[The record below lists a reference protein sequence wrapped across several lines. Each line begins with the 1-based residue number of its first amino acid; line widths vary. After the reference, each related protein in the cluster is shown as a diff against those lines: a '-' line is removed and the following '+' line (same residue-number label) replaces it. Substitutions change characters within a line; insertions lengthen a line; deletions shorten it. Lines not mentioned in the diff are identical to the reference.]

1 MLVVHWDKESIMSE
15 RMGANGMP
23 VKKKVVTWDEMLDN
37 ESNGTLQE
45 ILSVN
50 PNASSTDE
58 ETVVETTSKRKK
70 LK

>member
-1 MLVVHWDKESIMSE
+1 MSE

-70 LK
+70 SK

>member
-1 MLVVHWDKESIMSE
+1 MSE

-23 VKKKVVTWDEMLDN
+23 VRKKVVTWDEMLDS

-50 PNASSTDE
+50 PNASSVDEE

>member
-1 MLVVHWDKESIMSE
+1 
-15 RMGANGMP
+15 MP

-58 ETVVETTSKRKK
+58 EETVVETTSKRKK

>member
-1 MLVVHWDKESIMSE
+1 MSE

-23 VKKKVVTWDEMLDN
+23 VKKKVVTWDEMLDS

-58 ETVVETTSKRKK
+58 EIVVETTSKRKK

>member
-50 PNASSTDE
+50 PNASSVDE

>member
-1 MLVVHWDKESIMSE
+1 MSE

-37 ESNGTLQE
+37 E

-50 PNASSTDE
+50 PNASSVDE

>member
-1 MLVVHWDKESIMSE
+1 MSE

-23 VKKKVVTWDEMLDN
+23 VRKKVVTWDEMLDS

-58 ETVVETTSKRKK
+58 EETVVETTSKRKK

>member
-1 MLVVHWDKESIMSE
+1 MSE

-23 VKKKVVTWDEMLDN
+23 TTKKIVTWDEHQS

-50 PNASSTDE
+50 PNANVEDFEVE
-58 ETVVETTSKRKK
+58 ETTKVSTSKRNK

>member
-1 MLVVHWDKESIMSE
+1 
-15 RMGANGMP
+15 MP
-23 VKKKVVTWDEMLDN
+23 VKKKIVTWDEMLDN

-50 PNASSTDE
+50 PNASSVDE
-58 ETVVETTSKRKK
+58 EIVVETTSKRKK

>member
-1 MLVVHWDKESIMSE
+1 MSE
-15 RMGANGMP
+15 RMDANGMP

-50 PNASSTDE
+50 PNASSVDE